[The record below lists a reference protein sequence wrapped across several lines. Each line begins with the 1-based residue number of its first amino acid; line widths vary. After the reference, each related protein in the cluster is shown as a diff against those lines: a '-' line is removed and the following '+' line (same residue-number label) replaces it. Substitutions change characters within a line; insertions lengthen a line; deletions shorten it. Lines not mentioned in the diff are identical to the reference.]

1 MHGITI
7 AGIGPG
13 NPDYLT
19 IEVKKTIEE
28 AEYILAFG
36 RVCESLKSF
45 EKEFIKVKR
54 VEEIIDYIS
63 NHEDVLLLASGDPC
77 FYGITDFLK
86 TKNIAIEKI
95 LPGISS
101 FQYMMTKLK
110 KSWQGAQLLSL
121 HGRQESLDKAKNNRL
136 SIILTDMKNPP
147 SQISQKLKA
156 IGAKGQIYVGYN
168 LSYDDERIIEAEIGE
183 DIEDIS
189 ALSVV
194 VVEIERDFIQCGV
207 LPPLN
212 VSSVLKWIKDEEF
225 IRGSIPM
232 TKFNIRILNMAYLSV
247 EEGDRLLDIGAGTGS
262 ISIEAALQG
271 AKVWAIER
279 EKEAVDLINKNKA
292 KFGVDITIIEG
303 QAPEDLPDMKF
314 NKCFVGGSNGYLK
327 EIFEYMQINLE
338 SKGILCANFITLNN
352 LNVFIELLKLYNYED
367 IEVQLIQSSAIDKLG
382 LLKGNNPIFIVK
394 GVKK

>member
-1 MHGITI
+1 LHGVTI

-36 RVCESLKSF
+36 RACESLKNF
-45 EKEFIKVKR
+45 DTEFIKVNR
-54 VEEIIDYIS
+54 VDEIIHHIS
-63 NHEDVLLLASGDPC
+63 NHENILLLASGDPC

-86 TKNIAIEKI
+86 TKNISIERI

-121 HGRQESLDKAKNNRL
+121 HGREEGLERIKNNRL
-136 SIILTDMKNPP
+136 SIVLTDVKNPP
-147 SQISQKLKA
+147 SQISKRLKA
-156 IGAKGQIYVGYN
+156 IGVKGRIYAGYN
-168 LSYDDERIIEAEIGE
+168 LSYDDEVIIEAEIGE
-183 DIEDIS
+183 HIEDVS
-189 ALSVV
+189 ALAVV

-225 IRGSIPM
+225 IRGNIPM
-232 TKFNIRILNMAYLSV
+232 TKFNIRMLNMAYLSV
-247 EEGDRLLDIGAGTGS
+247 EKGDRLLDIGAGTGS

-314 NKCFVGGSNGYLK
+314 NKCFIGGSNGYLK
-327 EIFEYMQINLE
+327 EIFQYLQINLE
-338 SKGILCANFITLNN
+338 RKGILCANFITLDN
-352 LNVFIELLKLYNYED
+352 LNKFLKLLKLYNYED

-394 GVKK
+394 AVKE